1 MGHQWKVH
9 TIATSI
15 NWRNKEG
22 VWIGGEAGIGED
34 LVDSLI
40 DTIGWAGK
48 QIYSGNGF
56 FPLIFLEESGWSP

>member
-1 MGHQWKVH
+1 ME
-9 TIATSI
+9 
-15 NWRNKEG
+15 EG

-48 QIYSGNGF
+48 
-56 FPLIFLEESGWSP
+56 